1 MKLSLKQIITRGIHI
16 GHPTHNWNPKMDNY
30 VYSIQNDTYV
40 IDLIQARQQM
50 CAAKKV
56 ISSVRRSGQEILFI
70 GTKSTISPIIQEVAQ
85 TSQSFFVNERWLGGI
100 LTNWST
106 IQLSLLKLH
115 RLETDMR
122 DGVWSS
128 LQKKKVFSLQR
139 QLRRLEH
146 HFGGLKGKRSLP
158 GAAIIIGQPTELT
171 ALYECRKI
179 GIPVICTLDTDC
191 DPSLV
196 DVGVAIND
204 DSAVGVHL
212 FLKELQYGIQEG
224 RRWWLSK
231 KSSQQR
237 QANPEVEKK
246 RTRRFVC
253 HNRERLL

>member
-1 MKLSLKQIITRGIHI
+1 
-16 GHPTHNWNPKMDNY
+16 
-30 VYSIQNDTYV
+30 
-40 IDLIQARQQM
+40 
-50 CAAKKV
+50 
-56 ISSVRRSGQEILFI
+56 
-70 GTKSTISPIIQEVAQ
+70 
-85 TSQSFFVNERWLGGI
+85 
-100 LTNWST
+100 
-106 IQLSLLKLH
+106 
-115 RLETDMR
+115 
-122 DGVWSS
+122 
-128 LQKKKVFSLQR
+128 
-139 QLRRLEH
+139 
-146 HFGGLKGKRSLP
+146 
-158 GAAIIIGQPTELT
+158 
-171 ALYECRKI
+171 LYECRKI